1 MTSNFVKLHDETIS
15 VIHPELAAVMNDETL
30 LYSVYSAVSNIN
42 EYVLVDTVNKKSFFD
57 TKEHKPQVVSAA
69 LHRIRTSTP
78 AKFMLKLIELYH
90 LDQCFDLD
98 ETIKEL
104 QTEIE
109 AA

>member
-1 MTSNFVKLHDETIS
+1 MTSNFVKLHDEAIS
-15 VIHPELAAVMNDETL
+15 VIHPELAAVMNGETL
-30 LYSVYSAVSNIN
+30 PSSVYDAVSNIN
-42 EYVLVDTVNKKSFFD
+42 EYVLVDTENQKSFID
-57 TKEHKPQVVSAA
+57 NKEHMPQVVSVA

-90 LDQCFDLD
+90 LDQCFELD